1 MNIMNRSIVR
11 MLAAVALLAPTLS
24 AWAQWEL
31 DSTKSTVNFISIK
44 NDGVAEVHS
53 FTDLVGYVSAGGK
66 VQLGIS
72 LGSVETMID
81 VRNERM
87 QEMLFETESFPS
99 AAVTAQVAPEIIAA
113 LVEGGTVTTD
123 LSFTLALHGMEKTLS
138 VPVVLIGESGERVQV
153 FTSNPVIVNAAD
165 FGLTPGIAALQQVA
179 GLKAISTAVP
189 VTVHLV
195 FTRAVGPN

>member
-1 MNIMNRSIVR
+1 MKNMNRGIAR

-31 DSTKSTVNFISIK
+31 DSTKSAVNFISVK
-44 NDGVAEVHS
+44 NDAVAEVHS
-53 FTDLVGYVSAGGK
+53 FTDLVGYVGAGGK

-87 QEMLFETESFPS
+87 QEMLFEIESFPS
-99 AAVTAQVAPEIIAA
+99 ATVSAQVAPEIIAA

-138 VPVVLIGESGERVQV
+138 VPVVLIGENGERIQV
-153 FTSNPVIVNAAD
+153 FTASPVIVNAAD
-165 FGLTPGIAALQQVA
+165 FGLVPGIAALQQVA
-179 GLKAISTAVP
+179 GLSAISTAVP

-195 FTRAVGPN
+195 FTRAVGPD